1 MISLYVSRV
10 KRRVY
15 GFNISLSPHDYSA
28 GISSYEMLSF
38 KAVRRASNPK
48 MNVQTFPRPPRLDKI
63 SRHIRITYKDVEI
76 ADTSDAYWVL
86 ETHHPPTYYLPPSSI
101 KLPLKPTSRSSWC
114 EWKGAATYYSIAL
127 PDGTV
132 FNRIWSYDSPSAG
145 FEPLRGYLSF
155 YAGPWDCFVDG
166 ERVEPQPGDFY
177 GGWVTAEIEG
187 IVKGKTG
194 NLDPVV

>member
-1 MISLYVSRV
+1 M
-10 KRRVY
+10 
-15 GFNISLSPHDYSA
+15 A
-28 GISSYEMLSF
+28 
-38 KAVRRASNPK
+38 AAPK
-48 MNVQTFPRPPRLDKI
+48 MNVQSFPRPPRLDKI

-86 ETHHPPTYYLPPSSI
+86 ETHHPPSESEKTSITKNGGDVSDAAPFPQLRAHAPKLITISTAYYLPPSSI
-101 KLPLKPTSRSSWC
+101 KVPLKPTARSSWC

-127 PDGTV
+127 PDGV
-132 FNRIWSYDSPSAG
+132 VSNRIWSYNSPAAG

-177 GGWVTAEIEG
+177 GGWVTGEIEG
-187 IVKGKTG
+187 IVKGRTG

>member
-1 MISLYVSRV
+1 
-10 KRRVY
+10 
-15 GFNISLSPHDYSA
+15 
-28 GISSYEMLSF
+28 
-38 KAVRRASNPK
+38 

-63 SRHIRITYKDVEI
+63 SRHIRITFILQPI
-76 ADTSDAYWVL
+76 AS
-86 ETHHPPTYYLPPSSI
+86 TYYLPPSSI

-132 FNRIWSYDSPSAG
+132 SNRIWSYDSPSAG
-145 FEPLRGYLSF
+145 FEPLRGCLSF